1 MDFKSGTGKMM
12 IIIIVALLLVIA
24 VLAAVAIVVKKQPKG
39 EAKPE
44 KVEKVEVHGISVS
57 LGEFIVNLADTDE
70 LRYVKADI
78 VLEMIGKEEEGGGHG
93 GHGGGGDEEPP
104 AKMRDAV
111 IEVLSSKTFEEL
123 STSDGKAKLKSD
135 IIKVI
140 NLRLPAEEKVLG
152 VYFNEFA
159 MQ

>member
-44 KVEKVEVHGISVS
+44 KVEKVEVHSVSVS

-78 VLEMIGKEEEGGGHG
+78 VLDMIGKEEEGGGHG

-123 STSDGKAKLKSD
+123 STADGKAKLKSD

-140 NLRLPAEEKVLG
+140 NARLPAEEKVLG